1 MKYFDE
7 IKKSMEYIAKKEK
20 SIFIGQAVQVPG
32 TAMFNTLRDI
42 NLKKKIELPVAEEM
56 QMGITLGLALEG
68 FIPISIYPRWNF
80 LLLATNQIVNHLD
93 KISEISNG
101 SFKPQAII
109 RTAVGSVRPL
119 DPQSQHKGD
128 FTDAFK
134 KMCKNIDI
142 YKITEPKDV
151 FKTYKKAL
159 KKKRISLI
167 VEVASFFR
175 KIKIKSSYLWIH
187 RICGKNMVEYFHTKK
202 NIQIIATYHNRKKFT
217 KKGVKWKKID
227 LCIPKQVERIT
238 KNVDIIIQAAAATS
252 GSKDIVNNP
261 QKHVTDN
268 AIMNSN
274 IMKSAYENKVK
285 HVIFFV
291 VLLCTHL

>member
-1 MKYFDE
+1 
-7 IKKSMEYIAKKEK
+7 
-20 SIFIGQAVQVPG
+20 
-32 TAMFNTLRDI
+32 
-42 NLKKKIELPVAEEM
+42 M

-151 FKTYKKAL
+151 FKTYKKSTQ
-159 KKKRISLI
+159 KK
-167 VEVASFFR
+167 E
-175 KIKIKSSYLWIH
+175 
-187 RICGKNMVEYFHTKK
+187 
-202 NIQIIATYHNRKKFT
+202 NIT
-217 KKGVKWKKID
+217 
-227 LCIPKQVERIT
+227 
-238 KNVDIIIQAAAATS
+238 
-252 GSKDIVNNP
+252 
-261 QKHVTDN
+261 
-268 AIMNSN
+268 NSR
-274 IMKSAYENKVK
+274 SCR
-285 HVIFFV
+285 F
-291 VLLCTHL
+291 L